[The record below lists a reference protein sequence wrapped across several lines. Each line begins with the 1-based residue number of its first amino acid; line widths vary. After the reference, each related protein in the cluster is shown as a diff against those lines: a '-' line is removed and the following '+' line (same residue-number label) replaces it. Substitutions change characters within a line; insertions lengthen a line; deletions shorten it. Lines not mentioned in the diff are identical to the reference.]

1 MYDYKVTIM
10 IESDEELESMEYW
23 VEANSFEE
31 AVENVKNELG
41 ID

>member
-31 AVENVKNELG
+31 AVENVKSELG